1 MDCHS
6 HDTESDTE
14 LATPNT
20 TIIVLAVFTD
30 FPRFSKISLSI
41 FEQQNITHSDSI
53 ISITISS
60 RDGANQAQD
69 RLDTHPR
76 GSRDLQGR
84 KNTLRFKTPLLNCST
99 AMDNG
104 YLLLSQN
111 GMRSDT
117 RSGRYRLPGT
127 DSQLRTCHR
136 WGDTN
141 FRNEMD

>member
-30 FPRFSKISLSI
+30 FPRFPKISLSI
-41 FEQQNITHSDSI
+41 FEQQHIAYSVSI

-60 RDGANQAQD
+60 RDDANQAQD

-76 GSRDLQGR
+76 GNPDLQWVQGR
-84 KNTLRFKTPLLNCST
+84 KNSLRFKSPLLNC
-99 AMDNG
+99 
-104 YLLLSQN
+104 
-111 GMRSDT
+111 
-117 RSGRYRLPGT
+117 
-127 DSQLRTCHR
+127 
-136 WGDTN
+136 
-141 FRNEMD
+141 